1 MSIRGRVKVAVA
13 CGIAALLGAATLGA
27 QEIPP
32 LPPPGIDLPRVV
44 LASLGG
50 EIATSCDDRLERA
63 ECGEAGASIG
73 PDTWVRDLPDLRLV
87 ARVTTEDLRALAREG
102 EGPMVD
108 RWRAAA
114 ERLQLL
120 AGDPEVDGVVVAHGT
135 DRLAETAYFMNL
147 VLDTRKPIVFVGA
160 QRPWSA
166 VSGDGP
172 LNLYDA
178 VRVAADPA
186 AGGKGVLLATNQEV
200 HAARDVRKRDSY
212 RMDAFESVDLGLI
225 GVADPDIVKFFTEP
239 TRRHTYRSE
248 FDVSALPQ
256 SLPTVEIVPA
266 YADAPGSVI
275 DELVAAGAKGLVVD
289 GAGPAS
295 LSSSQLE
302 AVRRAQ
308 EKGVV
313 VVATTPTRG
322 GRVQDTT
329 STRESGIIRGDNLSP
344 EKARALLRLALTRT
358 ADPRE
363 IQRIFD
369 EY

>member
-1 MSIRGRVKVAVA
+1 MSTERPVRTAAALGA
-13 CGIAALLGAATLGA
+13 AALLVAAAPGA

-32 LPPPGIDLPRVV
+32 LPPPGIDLPHVV
-44 LASLGG
+44 LVSLGG

-63 ECGEAGASIG
+63 GCGEAGASIG

-120 AGDPEVDGVVVAHGT
+120 AGDPGVDGVVVAHGT
-135 DRLAETAYFMNL
+135 DRLAETAWFMNL
-147 VLDTRKPIVFVGA
+147 VLETRKPIVFVGA

-200 HAARDVRKRDSY
+200 HAARDVRKKDTY
-212 RMDAFESVDLGLI
+212 RMDGFESVDLGLI
-225 GVADPDIVKFFTEP
+225 GVADPDVVRFFAEP
-239 TRRHTYRSE
+239 TRWHTDRSE
-248 FDVSALPQ
+248 FHLAALPE
-256 SLPTVEIVPA
+256 SLPAVEIVPA

-275 DELVAAGAKGLVVD
+275 DALVAGGARGLVID
-289 GAGPAS
+289 GAGPDS
-295 LSSSQLE
+295 LSGSQLE
-302 AVRRAQ
+302 ALRRAQ
-308 EKGVV
+308 EQGVI
-313 VVATTPTRG
+313 VVATAPTRG
-322 GRVQDTT
+322 GRVQDTA
-329 STRESGIIRGDNLSP
+329 STRESGIIPGDNLGP
-344 EKARALLRLALTRT
+344 QKARTLLRLALTKT
-358 ADPRE
+358 ADPVE
-363 IQRIFD
+363 IKRIFD